1 MSEVL
6 KGADHAWARFYMD
19 VQVRQNLP
27 AGFPLK
33 FGYPHVMP
41 DQLYV
46 SDRQRWLSAFK
57 EVTED
62 QE

>member
-1 MSEVL
+1 
-6 KGADHAWARFYMD
+6 
-19 VQVRQNLP
+19 VRQNLP